1 MTENEDPDTP
11 DSPLQE
17 RAQRAI
23 HGTTRALRVVLT
35 RRDTI
40 AVLVAGIV
48 AYIVLYSYSTGA
60 LSFSGS
66 HEFDLQVVADPLA
79 RAFQQT
85 GSFSFEPIAR
95 VQAFGVSYLFSPIEV
110 ALALFLAV
118 LVGVNL
124 AVSYLGIVQPRA
136 CGLAPSS
143 GVLAA
148 FPALLS
154 GAACCG
160 PIIFVILGIQATG
173 ALLAGVQ
180 FLIPVSVFL
189 LVASLL
195 VVGQRI
201 DPTLIDTNV

>member
-1 MTENEDPDTP
+1 MTDDATP
-11 DSPLQE
+11 DRQFRE
-17 RAQRAI
+17 RVRCAV
-23 HGTTRALRVVLT
+23 HGTTSALRVVVA
-35 RRDTI
+35 RRDTV
-40 AVLVAGIV
+40 AVLLAGIV
-48 AYIVLYSYSTGA
+48 AYTVLYSYSTGA
-60 LSFSGS
+60 LTLGGRPGFA
-66 HEFDLQVVADPLA
+66 LQVVADPLA
-79 RAFQQT
+79 RAVQQT

-95 VQAFGVSYLFSPIEV
+95 VQVFGVSYLFSPIEV

-148 FPALLS
+148 VPALIS

-180 FLIPVSVFL
+180 FLVPISVLL

-195 VVGQRI
+195 VVGARI